1 MRLLASK
8 ALSRLIAL
16 DVDYFVENRVLHGL
30 LDMLQ

>member
-1 MRLLASK
+1 VRLLASK